1 LSSRAA
7 ALGLLVLLVGCA
19 LFPERELVTVS
30 DGRYAMGTVLEITL
44 VGRDEDEARAVL
56 AELFALAERLD
67 ALLTV
72 YDPESELSSLNRAA
86 GQGRRAV
93 DPELARILTLAK
105 AYARLTRG
113 SFDVTVGPLVELW
126 NAAVRRRTPPSA
138 AELAGAR
145 ERVGWELVHVH
156 TDGSAELAKPGVS
169 VNLGGLAK
177 GYALD
182 RMLTLLE
189 KRGIHNALLSFGQ
202 SSTWALGRP
211 TDAPG
216 WRLLA
221 RGPNERLLGVLTL
234 ENQALSVSGSLGQW
248 VEIGGRRYG
257 HVLDPRTGEALQ
269 RRRQALVVAPDASL
283 AEALSKALLV
293 LGKREGLA
301 LVDAQEGC
309 EALLVDAAAGSWLT
323 AGWNAAVRFDPPY

>member
-1 LSSRAA
+1 MNSRTAP
-7 ALGLLVLLVGCA
+7 LGLLVLLSGCA
-19 LFPERELVTVS
+19 LAPERELVTVS

-44 VGRDEDEARAVL
+44 VGRDEGEARAAL

-67 ALLTV
+67 TLLTV
-72 YDPESELSSLNRAA
+72 YDPESELSRLNRAA

-93 DPELARILTLAK
+93 DPELARILALSK

-126 NAAVRRRTPPSA
+126 TEAARRRTPPSA
-138 AELAGAR
+138 EELVRAR
-145 ERVGWELVHVH
+145 ERVGSEHVRIH
-156 TDGSAELAKPGVS
+156 TDGSAEIEKPGVS
-169 VNLGGLAK
+169 VNLGGVAK

-189 KRGIHNALLSFGQ
+189 ERGIENALLSFGQ

-211 TDAPG
+211 ADAPG

-221 RGPNERLLGVLTL
+221 RGPDERLLGVLTL

-269 RRRQALVVAPDASL
+269 RRRQSLVAAPEASL

-293 LGKREGLA
+293 LGEREGLA

-309 EALLVDAAAGSWLT
+309 EALLVDADGGIWFT
-323 AGWNAAVRFDPPY
+323 PGWNAAVRFEPPY

>member
-1 LSSRAA
+1 
-7 ALGLLVLLVGCA
+7 
-19 LFPERELVTVS
+19 
-30 DGRYAMGTVLEITL
+30 
-44 VGRDEDEARAVL
+44 
-56 AELFALAERLD
+56 
-67 ALLTV
+67 
-72 YDPESELSSLNRAA
+72 
-86 GQGRRAV
+86 
-93 DPELARILTLAK
+93 
-105 AYARLTRG
+105 
-113 SFDVTVGPLVELW
+113 
-126 NAAVRRRTPPSA
+126 VR
-138 AELAGAR
+138 AR
-145 ERVGWELVHVH
+145 ERVGSEHVRIH
-156 TDGSAELAKPGVS
+156 TDGSVEIEKPGVS
-169 VNLGGLAK
+169 VNLGGVAK

-189 KRGIHNALLSFGQ
+189 ERGIENALLSFGQ

-211 TDAPG
+211 ADAPG

-221 RGPNERLLGVLTL
+221 RGPDERLLGVLTL

-269 RRRQALVVAPDASL
+269 RRRLSLVAAPEASL

-309 EALLVDAAAGSWLT
+309 EALLVDADGGTWFT
-323 AGWNAAVRFDPPY
+323 PGWNAAVRFDPAD

>member
-1 LSSRAA
+1 LNSYAA
-7 ALGLLVLLVGCA
+7 SLGLLVLLGGCA
-19 LFPERELVTVS
+19 LFPEPEPVTVS
-30 DGRYAMGTVLEITL
+30 DGRYVMGTVLEITL
-44 VGRDEDEARAVL
+44 VGRDEGEARAAL

-72 YDPESELSSLNRAA
+72 YDP
-86 GQGRRAV
+86 
-93 DPELARILTLAK
+93 D
-105 AYARLTRG
+105 
-113 SFDVTVGPLVELW
+113 DVTVGPLVELW
-126 NAAVRRRTPPSA
+126 TEAAQRGTPPSA
-138 AELAGAR
+138 RELVGAR
-145 ERVGWELVHVH
+145 ERVGWKLIGLHA
-156 TDGSAELAKPGVS
+156 DGSAELAKPGVS

-189 KRGIHNALLSFGQ
+189 KRGIDNALLSFGQ
-202 SSTWALGRP
+202 SSTWAFGRP
-211 TDAPG
+211 ADAAG

-221 RGPNERLLGVLTL
+221 RGPDEGLLGVLTL

-269 RRRQALVVAPDASL
+269 QRRQALVVAPNAGL

-293 LGKREGLA
+293 LGKQEGLA

-309 EALLVDAAAGSWLT
+309 EALLVDADAGSWLT
-323 AGWNAAVRFDPPY
+323 SGWNAAVRFAPPY

>member
-1 LSSRAA
+1 MKSRAA
-7 ALGLLVLLVGCA
+7 SLGLLVLLCGCA
-19 LFPERELVTVS
+19 LLPERELVTVS

-44 VGRDEDEARAVL
+44 VGRDESKARAVL
-56 AELFALAERLD
+56 PELFALAERLD
-67 ALLTV
+67 SLLTV
-72 YDPESELSSLNRAA
+72 YDPESELSRLKRAA

-93 DPELARILTLAK
+93 DPELARILALAK

-126 NAAVRRRTPPSA
+126 SEAARRGTPPSA
-138 AELAGAR
+138 AELAGAS
-145 ERVGWELVHVH
+145 ERVGWELIRVHA
-156 TDGSAELAKPGVS
+156 DGSAEIEKPGVA
-169 VNLGGLAK
+169 VNLGGVAK
-177 GYALD
+177 GHALD

-189 KRGIHNALLSFGQ
+189 KRGIDNALLSFGQ
-202 SSTWALGRP
+202 SSTWALGHP

-221 RGPNERLLGVLTL
+221 RGPGERLLGVLTL

-248 VEIGGRRYG
+248 VEIDGRRYG

-269 RRRQALVVAPDASL
+269 RRRQSLVVAPDASL

-293 LGKREGLA
+293 LGEREGLA

-309 EALLVDAAAGSWLT
+309 EALLVNADGGTWFT
-323 AGWNAAVRFDPPY
+323 PGWNAAVLLDPPY